1 MNDPILFG
9 AAYYPEDW
17 PESERPKDIEMMKKA
32 GMNVMRFG
40 EFAWH
45 NMEPKPGEF
54 DFTWLHRIVDDL
66 GANGI
71 KSILGTPTATP
82 PRWFL
87 LRYPEAANLEV
98 NGQRS
103 LHGGRRHCCSN
114 NPDYQRHSAAIVEAM
129 AKEFGDDPNVIGWQL
144 DNEIYPTLTGCHCDH
159 CRDEFHRYLRE
170 KYGTIEEVNRQWNLN
185 IFSQAYDDFD
195 QIPIPT
201 RSWQNPH
208 VRQEWVA
215 SHYRS
220 DIRFIHSH
228 AEILRKYTKAPVS
241 TDMMPLNGLS
251 FQDMTGPLDVIQ
263 FNHYNTVENLPI
275 LPFWFDHIRSF
286 GKPFW
291 NTETS
296 TGWNGSTEI
305 IQVAKPV
312 GFCRINSW
320 LPVALGGEANMY
332 WLWRQHWAGH
342 ELMHGSVIYANGR
355 PLPMFD
361 EVQQISREFGLAR
374 DFLRETRVDTKLAM
388 HFTGLS
394 WRINEVQPMI
404 ANFFYVD
411 RLAEDFHVP
420 VTRMGLRPDMIDT
433 GKDLSGYK
441 VLVSPMVY
449 SLEEKDLPRRIE
461 EWVRDGGHWVV
472 GPMTDI
478 RNAIGAHYIDRAMG
492 HVEEMTGCRL
502 VASIPDSGEVV
513 KSKWADGEPMSAN
526 YWQQV
531 YTPAENGQ
539 VLASVTEG
547 YAPIIGTALVQK
559 IPFGK
564 GAIWLLGT
572 VPNQADLQKLMAM
585 VCAEAGIEVPEVT
598 GSVTVIPR
606 SGENRRGLILM
617 ETACA
622 PASYRLPEPMTDL
635 LTGTTYAGTVELKPY
650 DLMILEPTR

>member
-1 MNDPILFG
+1 MSKPILFG

-17 PESERPKDIEMMKKA
+17 PESERPRDIEMMKKA

-54 DFTWLHRIVDDL
+54 DFSWLHRVVDDL

-87 LRYPEAANLEV
+87 LRYPDAAVLEP
-98 NGQRS
+98 NGQRA

-129 AKEFGDDPNVIGWQL
+129 AKEFGNDPNVIGWQL
-144 DNEIYPTLTGCHCDH
+144 DNEIYSWGGCNCDH
-159 CRDEFHRYLRE
+159 CRAGFHRYLQE
-170 KYGTIEEVNRQWNLN
+170 KYGAIEEVNQQWNLN

-195 QIPIPT
+195 EIQLPT

-208 VRQEWVA
+208 LRQEWA
-215 SHYRS
+215 AFHYRS

-228 AEILRKYTKAPVS
+228 VEILKRHTKAPIS
-241 TDMMPLNGLS
+241 TDMMPFNGMS
-251 FQDMTGPLDVIQ
+251 YQDMTEPLDVIQ
-263 FNHYNTVENLPI
+263 FNHYNTVENLPT
-275 LPFWFDHIRSF
+275 LPLWFDYIRSF

-291 NTETS
+291 NTETA
-296 TGWNGSTEI
+296 TGWNGGTEI
-305 IQVAKPV
+305 TQVAKPV

-320 LPVALGGEANMY
+320 LPVALGGEANLY
-332 WLWRQHWAGH
+332 WLWRQHWGGH

-361 EVQQISREFGLAR
+361 EVQQISREFELAK
-374 DFLRETRVDTKLAM
+374 DFLRETKVDTKLAM
-388 HFTGLS
+388 HFTSLS

-404 ANFFYVD
+404 DKFLYIS

-478 RNAIGAHYIDRAMG
+478 RNAIGAHYTDRAMG
-492 HVEEMTGCRL
+492 YVEEMTGCRL
-502 VASIPDSGEVV
+502 VATIPDSGVVV
-513 KSKWADGEPMSAN
+513 KSKWTDGEPMSAH
-526 YWQQV
+526 YMQQV
-531 YTPAENGQ
+531 FTPAENGR

-547 YAPIIGTALVQK
+547 YASIIGTALVQK
-559 IPFGK
+559 VPCGK

-572 VPNQADLQKLMAM
+572 LPDSKDLQKLMAM

-598 GSVTVIPR
+598 GTVTVIPR

-650 DLMILEPTR
+650 DLMILEPKI